1 MKLISAFVL
10 AFACFSS
17 LAYAGPGHDH
27 GDGGASVQA
36 SADIPRL
43 SSVTADLEL
52 VATAEGH
59 KLTVYLD
66 NPATN
71 EPIDGATIEVTADG
85 KGKAMAKPV
94 GPGVY
99 EVDADWVDTPGVK
112 ALVFTVTTPK
122 IADLLNGT
130 LDIHGPE
137 PAAAAPPLDFKA
149 LMGRVELWVWSA
161 ITAALGF
168 FLSFAFRPMRAPD
181 DDPAAAALRIE
192 PNVAGSIRQAAA
204 LLIVMA
210 AGLALVSNPSWAGP
224 GHDHG
229 GGESAA
235 PTGGNVPR
243 RQADGSVFMPKP
255 AQRLLRIRTLETSAT
270 TAPRAV
276 ELLGT
281 VVSDPAASG
290 RVQAPFAG
298 RIELTN
304 AGIAF
309 VGQRVKQGDVL
320 AGLVP
325 TVSSVERGSVQQQ
338 LAEIDGNIAQAE
350 QKVSRLGKLVGSVPQ
365 AEIDQARAELTAL
378 RERRKALSPSL
389 FGQEQLRAP
398 VSGIIASALTA
409 RCPLVSSAPGVADV
423 PLAFRFLQPLGRL
436 DPERLGP
443 ALRLDHLGVFLLPDD
458 GFVGPGVECR
468 IGKLRVKFPAHPV
481 ERGEPFLAFADL
493 GPEPEEDVA
502 RGAGGPV
509 LRPFGGLLRLLAGQK
524 LAPVGLQVA
533 GVGRD
538 RAALHQPEP
547 VCDEAE
553 QVHVVGD
560 EDHRAGIF
568 GQRLHQRLAGLD
580 VEVVGGLVEDQ
591 KMRRVDGGEHQRQ
604 PRLLPA
610 GELRHHRLR
619 LVGHQPE
626 SREPGAKPACLHP
639 HHRIRPRIEIAG
651 PIAHL
656 RADGVFLQP
665 FAPTRQPLLDDVAQ
679 EAPEALRRGEG
690 GRGQHHLEGSLHLGR
705 GDLCCAGW
713 SGLVRRGGIGPVG
726 SHGNPCPG
734 ALPSV
739 HRAPAPSAI
748 GRGAH
753 YPKAS
758 GDTVG
763 LAGTLP

>member
-10 AFACFSS
+10 AFACFLS

-59 KLTVYLD
+59 KLTIYLD

-71 EPIDGATIEVTADG
+71 EPIAGATIEVTADG
-85 KGKAMAKPV
+85 KGKATATAKPV

-181 DDPAAAALRIE
+181 DDRAAAALRVE
-192 PNVAGSIRQAAA
+192 PKVAGAIRKAAA

-210 AGLALVSNPSWAGP
+210 AGLALVADPSWAGP

-398 VSGIIASALTA
+398 VSGIIASANVRAGQVVDAREVLFEIVDPDKVWIEAIGFASVDEKSITA
-409 RCPLVSSAPGVADV
+409 ASVGGQDSAPIE
-423 PLAFRFLQPLGRL
+423 LKFLGRA
-436 DPERLGP
+436 PEL
-443 ALRLDHLGVFLLPDD
+443 
-458 GFVGPGVECR
+458 
-468 IGKLRVKFPAHPV
+468 K
-481 ERGEPFLAFADL
+481 
-493 GPEPEEDVA
+493 
-502 RGAGGPV
+502 
-509 LRPFGGLLRLLAGQK
+509 Q
-524 LAPVGLQVA
+524 Q
-533 GVGRD
+533 
-538 RAALHQPEP
+538 
-547 VCDEAE
+547 
-553 QVHVVGD
+553 
-560 EDHRAGIF
+560 
-568 GQRLHQRLAGLD
+568 
-580 VEVVGGLVEDQ
+580 
-591 KMRRVDGGEHQRQ
+591 
-604 PRLLPA
+604 
-610 GELRHHRLR
+610 
-619 LVGHQPE
+619 
-626 SREPGAKPACLHP
+626 S
-639 HHRIRPRIEIAG
+639 
-651 PIAHL
+651 
-656 RADGVFLQP
+656 
-665 FAPTRQPLLDDVAQ
+665 QPLLFSVEKPGSGLAIGKSVTVVARLKATQ
-679 EAPEALRRGEG
+679 PGIVLPEAAVVRAGNGLPQVWTKSNPERFVAKPVRTEPLD
-690 GRGQHHLEGSLHLGR
+690 GQRVLIT
-705 GDLCCAGW
+705 D
-713 SGLVRRGGIGPVG
+713 
-726 SHGNPCPG
+726 
-734 ALPSV
+734 
-739 HRAPAPSAI
+739 
-748 GRGAH
+748 
-753 YPKAS
+753 
-758 GDTVG
+758 G
-763 LAGTLP
+763 LAPGLRIVTEGAEFVNQVR